1 MRPLQYLTIPA
12 ALIGAGTVGYLYSD
26 KIKGIFSVP
35 EEAFVQA
42 PPEGGGGTEVAEK
55 QFTIELVKPSGSIL
69 EVDAPRRALPG
80 ETVDIVVKSKNT
92 MDTTATYT
100 VQLYDRDAN
109 HAIAEKTETA
119 DSGATFR
126 DEFKPSMPDR
136 RWNLEVRL
144 IFEEYKAAGMP
155 AERQVVDSQ
164 KLTVGQKGKGLEIP
178 EWAKY
183 LGIGAGVV
191 GGSVLATEYFTR

>member
-1 MRPLQYLTIPA
+1 MPQ
-12 ALIGAGTVGYLYSD
+12 
-26 KIKGIFSVP
+26 
-35 EEAFVQA
+35 
-42 PPEGGGGTEVAEK
+42 
-55 QFTIELVKPSGSIL
+55 
-69 EVDAPRRALPG
+69 
-80 ETVDIVVKSKNT
+80 
-92 MDTTATYT
+92 
-100 VQLYDRDAN
+100 
-109 HAIAEKTETA
+109 
-119 DSGATFR
+119 FR